1 MYFGSN
7 QETVNVVFSTQLTQ
21 IYVESATTCATCYGV
36 TRYNFAGELAAATFV
51 YTAGGTSTSSVNLIS
66 IPGTTTT
73 YLSAAY
79 ATATDKV
86 CQSYIGTSMCV
97 NMPISVIT
105 AYTLTGGLSAYS
117 AWGS

>member
-1 MYFGSN
+1 
-7 QETVNVVFSTQLTQ
+7 
-21 IYVESATTCATCYGV
+21 
-36 TRYNFAGELAAATFV
+36 LAAGTFV
-51 YTAGGTSTSSVNLIS
+51 YTAGGVSTGNSVNLIS
-66 IPGTTTT
+66 LPAATTT

-86 CQSYIGTSMCV
+86 CQSYTPSTGTLMCV

-105 AYTLTGGLSAYS
+105 AYTITGGASAYN